1 MNDSIRSL
9 TRILAA
15 SLLVAAP
22 AVVLAQTGGDLA
34 RTYPT
39 VTPRSA
45 LVMPSAAQ
53 QTAINAIHELVRDA
67 GKPAWD
73 WTAPAKDEALIAK
86 VTSHAEEKLRAAYQ
100 LRNKQA
106 RTQACREAYAGV
118 MDSLKAEG
126 VEIGRAH
133 V

>member
-53 QTAINAIHELVRDA
+53 QTAINAMVVAVQPRVDA
-67 GKPAWD
+67 VTAARTAVLEASL
-73 WTAPAKDEALIAK
+73 TAPATIVEKDRKSTRLNS
-86 VTSHAEEKLRAAYQ
+86 SH
-100 LRNKQA
+100 
-106 RTQACREAYAGV
+106 T
-118 MDSLKAEG
+118 
-126 VEIGRAH
+126 
-133 V
+133 